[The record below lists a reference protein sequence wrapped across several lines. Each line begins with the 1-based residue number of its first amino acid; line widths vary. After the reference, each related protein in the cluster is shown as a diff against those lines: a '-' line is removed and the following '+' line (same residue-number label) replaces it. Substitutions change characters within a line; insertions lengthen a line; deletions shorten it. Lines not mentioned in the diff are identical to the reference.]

1 LASQVNP
8 TEVDRLIEGCRKGRL
23 KDQEGLYKHFYGY
36 VMGICLRYA
45 KSRDEASEVLN
56 DAFLKVFNKIAMYD
70 NTKLFKAWL
79 RRIVVNTAID
89 YYRREHK
96 YDNHVPIEKASR
108 EENDFDAIDQLNAE
122 DILKLLQ
129 ELPPQYR
136 LVFNLYEIEGYSH
149 EEIGEILKI
158 PVGTSKSHLSRAKQR
173 LKALVTEQLSARAAV
188 RVQGSNF

>member
-1 LASQVNP
+1 
-8 TEVDRLIEGCRKGRL
+8 
-23 KDQEGLYKHFYGY
+23 
-36 VMGICLRYA
+36 MGICLRYA